1 MSNHVKRQD
10 AAQARVTRW
19 DSGDM
24 LAEPELT
31 PQGYLLCEARVAKP
45 GVLVYRKADGTTSR
59 ELLLPEELHKAGSLM
74 TLARSPV
81 TLEHPEED
89 VTPDNVGRYGV
100 GDVDGEVSISSPGGY
115 AKVRMAVRRSD
126 ALQAIS
132 NGKRDVSPGY
142 DCRLEQTPGTHPI
155 YGEYDAIQRD
165 RIYNHV
171 AICDRA
177 RGGADIHLRADSA
190 YQVIDPSPPKK
201 ENDRMPLSKEEME
214 QIGELMSKTLKSR
227 QDADDKKYMTKEDM
241 ESFGASLKKD
251 MLESMKDM
259 MGGEKK
265 KKKEDEEGD
274 PKGEDAKKTDAAD
287 PQKLAMEIVKL
298 RDQAKAHGVEIKEG
312 MGLAELRKAI
322 VTKTVTSA
330 RQDAD
335 DSYYITMMD
344 AVPKPADE
352 LPILDPWKAEPPT
365 GGQQRQDSQK
375 SARELAF
382 EQMRKAAQ

>member
-1 MSNHVKRQD
+1 MSDQVKRED
-10 AAQARVTRW
+10 AAHALVTRW
-19 DSGDM
+19 DSSDM

-31 PQGYLLCEARVAKP
+31 AQGYLLCEARAAKP
-45 GVLVYRKADGTTSR
+45 GVLVYYKADGTLSR
-59 ELLLPEELHKAGSLM
+59 ELLLPEELHKPGSLM

-115 AKVRMAVRRSD
+115 AKVRFAVRRSD
-126 ALQAIS
+126 ALQAVN
-132 NGKRDVSPGY
+132 NGKRQVSPGY
-142 DCRLEQTPGTHPI
+142 KCRLEQTPGTHPV

-165 RIYNHV
+165 RIYNHI
-171 AICDRA
+171 AICDKA

-190 YQVIDPSPPKK
+190 YQVIDTPPKK
-201 ENDRMPLSKEEME
+201 ETDRMALSKEEME
-214 QIGELMSKTLKSR
+214 QIGELMSKTLKTR

-241 ESFGASLKKD
+241 ESFGESLKKD
-251 MLESMKDM
+251 MLSSMKDM

-265 KKKEDEEGD
+265 KKDEEAD
-274 PKGEDAKKTDAAD
+274 PKGDDPKKKTDAAD

-298 RDQAKAHGVEIKEG
+298 RDQAKAHGVEIKES
-312 MGLAELRKAI
+312 MGLADLRKAI
-322 VTKTVTSA
+322 VTKTLPQA
-330 RQDAD
+330 RQDAE
-335 DSYYITMMD
+335 DSYYITMLD

-352 LPILDPWKAEPPT
+352 LPLIDPWKADPPT
-365 GGQQRQDSQK
+365 GNQQRQDSQK
-375 SARELAF
+375 STRELAL